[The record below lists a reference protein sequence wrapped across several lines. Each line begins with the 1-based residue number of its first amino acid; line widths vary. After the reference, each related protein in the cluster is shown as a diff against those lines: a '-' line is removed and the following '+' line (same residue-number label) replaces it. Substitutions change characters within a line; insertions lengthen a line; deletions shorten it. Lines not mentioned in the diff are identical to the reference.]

1 MRGGAV
7 LNLNLKKGG
16 NILIK
21 YILKRLF
28 ASIITIWIVITLTF
42 FLMRLMPGGPF
53 DGEKKVPPQIKANL
67 EAKFGMDKPLGTQYA
82 IYMKNLLKGDL
93 GPSMKYEGR
102 TVRWVIGYSFP
113 TSAKLGIV
121 VVIVALILGVYMGVI
136 SALNQGKWPDYLC
149 MILAT
154 LGVTVP
160 SFVMATLLMLVFS
173 VKLGLLPAIGF
184 GSAKSY
190 IMPVIA
196 LGGYSIAFI
205 ARLTRSRL
213 IEVVQ
218 QDYVRTA
225 KAKGLSRNTVIY
237 KHALR
242 NSLIP
247 IVTYLGPLVAGILTG
262 SFVVERIFGIPGL
275 GGEFVNSINN
285 RDYTTLL
292 GVTVFYS
299 VLLVVCNF
307 IVDILYVF
315 IDPRIKLDNLK
326 TE

>member
-1 MRGGAV
+1 MV
-7 LNLNLKKGG
+7 
-16 NILIK
+16 K

-28 ASIITIWIVITLTF
+28 ASIVTIWVVITLTF

-67 EAKFGMDKPLGTQYA
+67 EEKFGMNKPLVVQYG
-82 IYMKNLLKGDL
+82 IYLKNLLKGDL
-93 GPSMKYEGR
+93 GPTMKYEGR
-102 TVRWVIGYSFP
+102 TVNWVINYSFP
-113 TSAKLGIV
+113 TSAKLGAV
-121 VVIVALILGVYMGVI
+121 AVIVAVILGVYMGVV

-160 SFVMATLLMLVFS
+160 SFVLATLLILLLS
-173 VKLGLLPAIGF
+173 VKLQLLPVVGF
-184 GSAKSY
+184 DSAKNY

-213 IEVVQ
+213 IEVVK
-218 QDYVRTA
+218 QDYIRTA

-275 GGEFVNSINN
+275 GGEFVNSINH

-299 VLLVVCNF
+299 TLLIVCNF
-307 IVDILYVF
+307 IVDILYVV
-315 IDPRIKLDNLK
+315 IDPRIKLDSL
-326 TE
+326 EV